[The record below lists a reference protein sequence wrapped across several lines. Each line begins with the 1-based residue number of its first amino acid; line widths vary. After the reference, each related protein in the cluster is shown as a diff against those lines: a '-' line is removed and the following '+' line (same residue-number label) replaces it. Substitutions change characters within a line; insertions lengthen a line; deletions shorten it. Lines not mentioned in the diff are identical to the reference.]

1 MLYVLDLLGV
11 AVFAVSGALAAGRK
25 SLDLLG
31 VFVAAVMTAIGGGTI
46 RDVLLGRSPV
56 FWIEDTTYLIVIGL
70 AAAVT
75 IPTARARPV
84 RTLEGPRRAFLIA
97 DALGLALFTVSGTRI
112 ALAAGLPWLT
122 AVVMGAIT
130 GTAGGVM
137 RDVLVGEVPLVLRR
151 DLYATASL
159 AGGVTYIGLEALALP
174 VLPAALAGAAVVV
187 ALRLAAI
194 VWGLHLPV
202 FRLTE
207 GTGEKAGSR

>member
-1 MLYVLDLLGV
+1 MLYVFDLLGV
-11 AVFAVSGALAAGRK
+11 AVFAVSGTLAAGRK

-31 VFVAAVMTAIGGGTI
+31 VFVAAGMTAIGGGTI

-70 AAAVT
+70 AAAIAV
-75 IPTARARPV
+75 PTARAAPV
-84 RTLEGPRRAFLIA
+84 QRRDGPRRAFLVA

-130 GTAGGVM
+130 GTAGGVI
-137 RDVLVGEVPLVLRR
+137 RDVVVGEVPLVLRR

-159 AGGVTYIGLEALALP
+159 AGGVTYVGLTALKLP
-174 VLPAALAGAAVVV
+174 TLQVALAGAGVVV

-202 FRLTE
+202 FRLDRDDE
-207 GTGEKAGSR
+207 PLR

>member
-1 MLYVLDLLGV
+1 MLYALDLLGV
-11 AVFAVSGALAAGRK
+11 AVFAVSGVLAAGRK

-46 RDVLLGRSPV
+46 RDVLLDRTPI
-56 FWIEDTTYLIVIGL
+56 FWIEDTAYLLVIGL

-75 IPTARARPV
+75 VPTARIAPTRK
-84 RTLEGPRRAFLIA
+84 LEGPRRAFLIA

-112 ALAAGLPWLT
+112 ALAAGLPGLT

-130 GTAGGVM
+130 GTAGGVI
-137 RDVLVGEVPLVLRR
+137 RDVVVGEVPLVLRR

-159 AGGVTYIGLEALALP
+159 AGGVTY
-174 VLPAALAGAAVVV
+174 VLLAALAGPPLVSALVGAGVVV

-202 FRLTE
+202 FQLRHD
-207 GTGEKAGSR
+207 GER

>member
-46 RDVLLGRSPV
+46 RDVLLDRTPI
-56 FWIEDTTYLIVIGL
+56 FWIEDTTYLLVIGL
-70 AAAVT
+70 AAALT
-75 IPTARARPV
+75 IPTARVAPKSG
-84 RTLEGPRRAFLIA
+84 LEGPRRAFLVA

-112 ALAAGLPWLT
+112 ALEAGLPWLT

-130 GTAGGVM
+130 GTAGGVI
-137 RDVLVGEVPLVLRR
+137 RDVVVDELPLVLRR

-159 AGGVTYIGLEALALP
+159 AGGVTFVGLTTFALP

-207 GTGEKAGSR
+207 EEGK